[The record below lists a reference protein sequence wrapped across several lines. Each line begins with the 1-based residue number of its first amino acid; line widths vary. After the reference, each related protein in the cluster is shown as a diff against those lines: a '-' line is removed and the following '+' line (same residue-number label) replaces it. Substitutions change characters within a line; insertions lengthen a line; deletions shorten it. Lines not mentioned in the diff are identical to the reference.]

1 LFETAPALRA
11 SPVGAYAYDLSYA
24 ATPNPADAPPATA
37 SANSRMQS
45 ELRRSETIRVEK
57 DGRWREIATNDIFA
71 VRANAHYSYL
81 YDGVQE
87 LFCNL
92 PISAVEARLD
102 PKRFIRVHR
111 SYIVAI
117 DRVVSLRRA
126 GENGVAEL
134 GSPVQRNIPIARAQ
148 YRQVKQLLAAR
159 IA

>member
-1 LFETAPALRA
+1 MRA
-11 SPVGAYAYDLSYA
+11 
-24 ATPNPADAPPATA
+24 PATA
-37 SANSRMQS
+37 SANSPMPS

-57 DGRWREIATNDIFA
+57 DGRWREIAVDDIFA
-71 VRANAHYSYL
+71 VRANAHYTYL
-81 YDGVQE
+81 YDGEHE

-117 DRVVSLRRA
+117 DRVVGLRRA